1 MWIDRNGN
9 LTNSGLYTITGPQLM
24 IANVSALSDG
34 EDKAIRCCEVLSN
47 GMVVEGIEYKVEP
60 LGMLLYY
67 FTVTINTSCL
77 DV

>member
-1 MWIDRNGN
+1 MWIDRNSN
-9 LTNSGLYTITGPQLM
+9 LTNSTLYTITGPRLT
-24 IANVSALSDG
+24 IANVSTLSG
-34 EDKAIRCCEVLSN
+34 EDKAIRCCEVLNN